1 LITKENPSSKYNHHT
16 HLLLQRTK
24 VASQF
29 FGILNKNTRYI
40 IFRKQTHQEM
50 KVHEPVGRG
59 EVEELKHVAD
69 PISIEQVVVDLA
81 SLT

>member
-1 LITKENPSSKYNHHT
+1 
-16 HLLLQRTK
+16 
-24 VASQF
+24 
-29 FGILNKNTRYI
+29 
-40 IFRKQTHQEM
+40 M

-69 PISIEQVVVDLA
+69 PISIEQVAVDLA